1 MSVIEKILLLR
12 QIMLSH
18 QIDALV
24 IPTSDPHQN
33 EYLSD
38 TWKIREW
45 LSGFT
50 GSAGTLVI
58 TANHAGLWTDSRY
71 FLQAEVQLE
80 GTTIELHHMTPGKGL
95 EYDKWLTTQ
104 LPLGSKVAC
113 DGLLFSVNQ
122 IEHIQSVLTTAGLEL
137 TFKSL
142 DWSKIWQDRPTIS
155 QTPIFEHHVQ
165 FAGVART
172 EKLAI
177 VRQQLNHQ
185 KVDGYLL
192 SALDEIAWLFNL
204 RGADIPCNPVFFAY
218 AYITPTQVLLFA
230 DHQKIN
236 SELRATLEQQ
246 SIQVKDYQA
255 FTDFIQAIPS
265 HHQVLIDPVTTS
277 IEISLL
283 LKAQKVRQES
293 FIRHLKSEKN
303 PIEIAHIKQ
312 AMVKDG
318 VALVKLYRWLEQ
330 TLTKRSIPE
339 SEVAAQLKHFRSQQA
354 NYHGESFDAIV
365 GYNANGAIVHYKPE
379 STSCANIE
387 ADGLLLIDSGG
398 QYHDGT
404 TDLTRTIA
412 LGKPTSVQKQD
423 FTLVLKGHIALL
435 TAYFP
440 EGTNGIQLDTIARAP
455 LWKHGFNYGHGTGH
469 GVGFFSNVHESP
481 PKIVPTTNGR
491 GVTILKPG
499 MVMSNEPGLYRKGA
513 YGIRIE
519 NLMLCVVGETSE
531 FGAFLKF
538 EVLSLFP
545 IALHLI
551 DTAWLDDSEI
561 TWLNAYHQKVYQALL
576 PFLDEDEVAWLA
588 QQCSTLKK

>member
-1 MSVIEKILLLR
+1 MSTTEKIFLLR
-12 QIMLSH
+12 QLMLSH
-18 QIDALV
+18 HIDAMI

-33 EYLSD
+33 EYLNN

-45 LSGFT
+45 ISGFT

-58 TANHAGLWTDSRY
+58 TTNHVGLWTDSRY
-71 FLQAEVQLE
+71 FLQAEAQLE
-80 GTTIELHHMTPGKGL
+80 GTIVELHRMTPGKGL
-95 EYDKWLTTQ
+95 EYDKWLAAQ
-104 LPLGSKVAC
+104 LPSGSKVAC
-113 DGLLFSVNQ
+113 DGLLFSITQ

-137 TFKSL
+137 TFNVP
-142 DWSKIWQDRPTIS
+142 DWSKIWQDRPAIPK
-155 QTPIFEHHVQ
+155 TPIFEHHVQ
-165 FAGVART
+165 FAGVARI
-172 EKLAI
+172 EKLAA
-177 VRQQLNHQ
+177 VQQRLNHQ

-218 AYITPTQVLLFA
+218 AYITTTQVLLFI

-236 SELRATLEQQ
+236 PELRATLEQQ
-246 SIQVKDYQA
+246 SIQIKDYQV
-255 FTDFIQAIPS
+255 FTDFVQAIPT

-277 IEISLL
+277 IEISRL
-283 LKAQKVRQES
+283 LKAQKVHQES

-303 PIEIAHIKQ
+303 PVEIANIKQ
-312 AMVKDG
+312 TMVKDG

-339 SEVAAQLKHFRSQQA
+339 SEVAVQLKHFRSQQA

-398 QYHDGT
+398 QYYDGT

-412 LGKPTSVQKQD
+412 LGKPNSAQKRD

-455 LWKHGFNYGHGTGH
+455 LWKYGLNYGHGTGH

-499 MVMSNEPGLYRKGA
+499 MVTSNEPGLYRKGE

-519 NLMLCVVGETSE
+519 NLMLCVEGATSE
-531 FGAFLKF
+531 FGTFLKF

-545 IALHLI
+545 IAIHLI
-551 DTAWLDDSEI
+551 DTNWLDDSEI
-561 TWLNAYHQKVYQALL
+561 AWLNAYHQKVYQALV
-576 PFLDEDEVAWLA
+576 PFLDEEEAAWLS
-588 QQCSTLKK
+588 QQYSTLEK